1 MELSI
6 LLAEQIT
13 AMFLTMAVGYV
24 IVKTGLFK
32 TEDSK
37 IVSNMVVY
45 IFSPCT
51 IINSFQIELTQD
63 KIKGLGIAVVVSIVV
78 HVVMIALTRLIERPL
93 GLNSIEKASIIYTNS
108 GYLIIPLVFAVL
120 GEKWVFYTTA
130 FITVQTVLV
139 WTHGV
144 SLVNCGYEKDYKKI
158 LLNPNIIATVIGL
171 FLFMA
176 EIRLPVVIDSC
187 ISGFSNMISPA
198 SMLVIGMVIGNV
210 DLLWVFRQKRVY
222 LICFI
227 RLVVYPLIATFS
239 FAALGHMGFHRD
251 EEYILLVV
259 LWATIAPAAAMITQI
274 AQIYN
279 RDVQYASVINVMSV
293 VFCIVTMP
301 LITLLYEFM
310 F

>member
-24 IVKTGLFK
+24 IVKIGLFK

-37 IVSNMVVY
+37 VVSNLVVY

-63 KIKGLGIAVVVSIVV
+63 KIQGLGIAIFVSIVV
-78 HVVMIALTRLIERPL
+78 HAGMIVLTKFLEKPL

-108 GYLIIPLVFAVL
+108 GYLVIPLVSAVL
-120 GEKWVFYTTA
+120 GEEWVFYTTA

-144 SLVNCGYEKDYKKI
+144 SLVNCGNERDYKKI

-171 FLFMA
+171 IFFMA

-187 ISGFSNMISPA
+187 ISGFGSMISPA

-222 LICFI
+222 LICFL
-227 RLVVYPLIATFS
+227 RLIVYPLIATAAFV
-239 FAALGHMGFHRD
+239 ALGHRGFHQD
-251 EEYILLVV
+251 AEYILLVV

-279 RDVQYASVINVMSV
+279 RDVKYASVINVMSV
-293 VFCIVTMP
+293 VFCIATMP
-301 LITLLYEFM
+301 LITLLYESM